1 MTRVVILVFDGVEE
15 LDALGPYEVFSV
27 AKAAGADLEVR
38 LVTHD
43 EVDEVRAAHGLVF
56 HPQGRLDEGGDVVVV
71 PGGGWSNRS
80 KRGAW
85 QLAEEGKVPRELAR
99 LRQRGTPILASV
111 CTGAM
116 LLAAAGVTDGR
127 RAITHAE
134 AVDEL
139 AASGARIVQARVV
152 DDGDLVSAGG
162 VTSGIDLA
170 SISCSASS
178 APRSEPQRNGRSSTS
193 ARRWP
198 HDRCRGSRES
208 GLGAAR
214 VQPAVAPLTR
224 RRG

>member
-38 LVTHD
+38 LVTLD

-80 KRGAW
+80 ERGAW

-111 CTGAM
+111 CTGGM

-170 SISCSASS
+170 LHLV
-178 APRSEPQRNGRSSTS
+178 QRLFGPEVRAATE
-193 ARRWP
+193 
-198 HDRCRGSRES
+198 REIEYI
-208 GLGAAR
+208 GAL
-214 VQPAVAPLTR
+214 VAT
-224 RRG
+224 